1 MIMSFKSFINYIT
14 ESIVDQYKAVRAAAR
29 AGDELMRK
37 THGTAWPQSSSLQSY
52 IDGRQPPTI
61 SAEDRYNAPGYYY
74 SYDQSANTK
83 VNDIRNFSWE
93 RKVNTNSHELAHAAQ
108 HAAQFRDNAISSP
121 DADMKRSQPKF
132 WMDQTRDMKN
142 WTRSDR
148 RKFKRNQKMWK
159 TGLSHLGP
167 KGVPEGQN
175 THQYMNTDIEVGARA
190 IGHAAEH
197 LDIRSDPTRPDTSAH
212 MAALANELAK
222 HHTNHFFTKDGSRN
236 RASSDPRNT
245 DIPSQRQAVQSA
257 IENLRRSSLARF
269 RKSEE
274 DWHASADMQ
283 PRTLKKGMHIYGR
296 LIQHHE
302 EELPTDI
309 HTPEGRDAFI
319 RTHGTRGDIAMMD
332 QMNKDYAK

>member
-1 MIMSFKSFINYIT
+1 MKSFIEHLLN

-29 AGDELMRK
+29 AGDELMRQ
-37 THGTAWPQSSSLQSY
+37 THGTAGTEPSSLQSY
-52 IDGRQPPTI
+52 LDGRQPPTI
-61 SAEDRYNAPGYYY
+61 SPENRDNMPGYYY

-132 WMDQTRDMKN
+132 WSDPTRGMKD
-142 WTRSDR
+142 WTRSDK
-148 RKFKRNQKMWK
+148 RKFKRNVKMRE

-167 KGVPEGQN
+167 RGVPEGQN
-175 THQYMNTDIEVGARA
+175 NHQYMNTDIEVGARA

-197 LDIRSDPTRPDTSAH
+197 LDIRADSTRPDTSGH

-257 IENLRRSSLARF
+257 IEKLRETSLADF
-269 RKSEE
+269 RTSEE
-274 DWHASADMQ
+274 DWHATADMQ
-283 PRTLKKGMHIYGR
+283 SRSLEKGLKQYGR
-296 LIQHHE
+296 LIQYHE
-302 EELPTDI
+302 EQLPEDI

-319 RTHGTRGDIAMMD
+319 RTHGARGDIAMMD
-332 QMNKDYAK
+332 QTNKEYAK